1 MIEVIHHKHNNDD
14 MLVVDAA
21 RASFAKTGDQYTAE
35 QNNRLI
41 NYLAREKHINPFF
54 HNRFTFSFDKRDID
68 LWELSQNQATGMVWQ
83 ADGDNVNIRHSF
95 YGWLGLIKHIKD
107 EDQAARVHMT
117 LINKMPESSA
127 AYGEKLGAIL
137 HYDDYSLDATHP
149 DFIDVSLFLKV
160 PIFLARQE
168 FTHKV
173 GFTRSERS
181 GRYVSDTPEN
191 FMPTYWREKPKD
203 GVKQGSGGVSAD
215 SRTATHIASD
225 IYEYSS
231 ICYQDLIDDLDIA
244 PEQARML
251 LPQAMMTRYMVT
263 GSLSAFR
270 RMHAER
276 IASNAQSEIRD
287 YAHMVDEILSKE
299 YGHKWRL

>member
-21 RASFAKTGDQYTAE
+21 RASFAKTGDQYTQE

-68 LWELSQNQATGMVWQ
+68 LWGLSQNQVAGMAWKVND
-83 ADGDNVNIRHSF
+83 ACVNIRHSF

-107 EDQAARVHMT
+107 EDRAARVHMT

-127 AYGEKLGAIL
+127 AYGHLDPDGLEL
-137 HYDDYSLDATHP
+137 DDYSVYAEHP

-191 FMPTYWREKPKD
+191 FMPSAWREKPKD
-203 GVKQGSGGVSAD
+203 GVKQGSGGTSLYSA
-215 SRTATHIASD
+215 TASQIAKDTYDEATGS
-225 IYEYSS
+225 
-231 ICYQDLIDDLDIA
+231 YQWMLRRDIA

-270 RMHAER
+270 RMHTER
-276 IASNAQSEIRD
+276 VASNAQSEIRD

-299 YGHKWRL
+299 YGHKWGL

>member
-21 RASFAKTGDQYTAE
+21 RASFAKTSGQYPYE
-35 QNNRLI
+35 ENVGLI
-41 NYLAREKHINPFF
+41 RYLARKKHINPFF
-54 HNRFTFSFDKRDID
+54 HNRFTFRLSKDDID
-68 LWELSQNQATGMVWQ
+68 LWSLSQNQVTGMVW
-83 ADGDNVNIRHSF
+83 NVQDDCVMVRHSF
-95 YGWLGLIKHIKD
+95 YGWLNLMRHITC
-107 EDQAARVHMT
+107 EDTAARIHITM
-117 LINKMPESSA
+117 LSRMPESSK
-127 AYGEKLGAIL
+127 AYGQFPVDLTN
-137 HYDDYSLDATHP
+137 DYSANHFHP
-149 DFIDVSLFLKV
+149 DFEDISLFVKA
-160 PIFLARQE
+160 PIFTARQE
-168 FTHKV
+168 YTHKA

-191 FMPTYWREKPKD
+191 FMPTAWREKPKD

-225 IYEYSS
+225 VYEYSS
-231 ICYQDLIDDLDIA
+231 VCYQDLIDDLDIA

-270 RMHAER
+270 RMHTER
-276 IASNAQSEIRD
+276 VSSNAQSEIRD

-299 YGHKWRL
+299 YGHKWGL

>member
-68 LWELSQNQATGMVWQ
+68 LWGLSQNQVAGMVWQ
-83 ADGDNVNIRHSF
+83 AKGDMVVIRHSL
-95 YGWLGLIKHIKD
+95 YGWLNMVFQNSD
-107 EDQAARVHMT
+107 CAANVLDT
-117 LINKMPESSA
+117 LIAYMPVSCESF
-127 AYGEKLGAIL
+127 GF
-137 HYDDYSLDATHP
+137 DYSGSLGDYSERYEHP
-149 DFIDVSLFLKV
+149 DFIDVSFFLKV

-191 FMPTYWREKPKD
+191 FMPTAWREKPKD

-215 SRTATHIASD
+215 SRTATNIASD
-225 IYEYSS
+225 VYEYSS
-231 ICYQDLIDDLDIA
+231 VCYQDLIDLNIA

-270 RMHAER
+270 RMHTER
-276 IASNAQSEIRD
+276 VASNAQSEIRD

-299 YGHKWRL
+299 YGHKWGL

>member
-21 RASFAKTGDQYTAE
+21 RASFAKMSDQYPYDE
-35 QNNRLI
+35 NVSLI
-41 NYLAREKHINPFF
+41 RYLARKKHINPFF
-54 HNRFTFSFDKRDID
+54 HNRFTFRLDKNAID
-68 LWELSQNQATGMVWQ
+68 LWDLTQNQITGMVWQ
-83 ADGDNVNIRHSF
+83 VQDDCVMVRHSF

-117 LINKMPESSA
+117 LINKMPESSS
-127 AYGEKLGAIL
+127 AYGQLGDVAL
-137 HYDDYSLDATHP
+137 LDDYSVDAAHP

-191 FMPTYWREKPKD
+191 FMPSAWREKPKD
-203 GVKQGSGGVSAD
+203 GVKQGSGGTSMYSA
-215 SRTATHIASD
+215 TASQIAKDTYDESTG
-225 IYEYSS
+225 S
-231 ICYQDLIDDLDIA
+231 YQWMLRRDIA

-251 LPQAMMTRYMVT
+251 LPQAMITRYMVT

-270 RMHAER
+270 RMHTER
-276 IASNAQSEIRD
+276 VGSNAQSEIRD

-299 YGHKWRL
+299 YGHKWGL